1 MAKFVS
7 ETFELGNEPVKVI
20 EEADL
25 DLMVFLSASSASVR
39 IGYGPNNVAAL
50 FLGLKDQMIQLTEG
64 RELWAVSIG
73 GETQTLGVYA
83 FPN

>member
-7 ETFELGNEPVKVI
+7 ETFELTEVPIKVI
-20 EEADL
+20 EEADQ

-50 FLGLKDQMIQLTEG
+50 FQGNKDQMILLSEE
-64 RELWAVSIG
+64 RELWAVSVG
-73 GETQTLGVYA
+73 GEKQTLGVYA